1 MNYLNFLL
9 PLMALC
15 GGNIC
20 NSQYVITKENNLIR
34 GGDLIVKQQVV
45 YVNPGKPGENKIWDF
60 SGITTMNEKYKV
72 SYRSYNDTVITGTE
86 HRTIYKYALKSDT
99 LYMTGH
105 ENPLTL
111 LSDSIPQVFLSFP
124 FAYCSKIDKDF
135 LFNGKYSEV
144 SSLISIGHTTIVADA
159 YGTITL
165 PDADT
170 LNNVIRVR
178 TLNDSRI
185 RIYDPKT
192 TVNSVV
198 NFVDSL
204 AVDTLTRHREEIY
217 RWYAEGYRYPVF
229 ETVTHTYYKNDKP
242 LSHFNTAFY
251 YPPREQQFEVEDS
264 INSMIRERLIKNN
277 DNDFSNSIRN
287 WDKDNNRNNAGI
299 TEKTTEEFDSSNGEF
314 TVSTK
319 TGNVTVEYNL
329 SVNSEIE
336 IILTDLH
343 GRVCGY
349 VPLHMQVTGSYAE
362 TITRNNLNPGDY
374 ILSFIVNGEVSSYK
388 FSML

>member
-1 MNYLNFLL
+1 
-9 PLMALC
+9 
-15 GGNIC
+15 
-20 NSQYVITKENNLIR
+20 
-34 GGDLIVKQQVV
+34 
-45 YVNPGKPGENKIWDF
+45 
-60 SGITTMNEKYKV
+60 
-72 SYRSYNDTVITGTE
+72 
-86 HRTIYKYALKSDT
+86 
-99 LYMTGH
+99 
-105 ENPLTL
+105 
-111 LSDSIPQVFLSFP
+111 
-124 FAYCSKIDKDF
+124 
-135 LFNGKYSEV
+135 
-144 SSLISIGHTTIVADA
+144 
-159 YGTITL
+159 
-165 PDADT
+165 
-170 LNNVIRVR
+170 
-178 TLNDSRI
+178 
-185 RIYDPKT
+185 
-192 TVNSVV
+192 
-198 NFVDSL
+198 
-204 AVDTLTRHREEIY
+204 
-217 RWYAEGYRYPVF
+217 
-229 ETVTHTYYKNDKP
+229 
-242 LSHFNTAFY
+242 
-251 YPPREQQFEVEDS
+251 
-264 INSMIRERLIKNN
+264 MIRERLIKNN